1 MITSTEETKK
11 LIAAKEL
18 EVQEA
23 KSTLDSKLETI
34 GNLIHDSVPIS
45 NDEVEIQHSG
55 VSVLLFYFLKYKISL
70 AGK

>member
-1 MITSTEETKK
+1 MISSTEETKK

-34 GNLIHDSVPIS
+34 GNLIHDTVPVS

-55 VSVLLFYFLKYKISL
+55 VFVFLFYFMKYKISF